1 MDAVDIVRI
10 IQEYVN
16 LKHFFATSKKLAQVK
31 HCCYYWILTRK
42 ASLNFY
48 YNTTFR
54 ETLYNLLL
62 EPRKQI
68 ALNLSECS
76 NITDVSAL
84 GNVHILKFGKCDTI
98 TTSQIQPM
106 YIA

>member
-1 MDAVDIVRI
+1 MDAFWKVMVDTVDIILI

-16 LKHFFATSKKLAQVK
+16 LKHFFETSKNLAQVK
-31 HCCYYWILTRK
+31 HCCYYWKLTRE

-48 YNTTFR
+48 DNTIFR

-68 ALNLSECS
+68 ALNLSQCR

-84 GNVHILKFGKCDTI
+84 GNVHTLDLSYCQG
-98 TTSQIQPM
+98 
-106 YIA
+106 YH